1 MTLIHRNFLFCL
13 QNQIMGCEQR
23 HLLIIKHLTLRIEF
37 GVSRPC
43 VIVLGFVGPA
53 SQQKALVRKSAWAVR
68 ISPVGFHHISVQV
81 PTWSPGHSNYSYSV
95 NWNLPSY
102 EAVMEAAR
110 EMGLS
115 ATAVNKQQQGIVR
128 TRGHLRSTVSWACV
142 RSWRVSQL

>member
-1 MTLIHRNFLFCL
+1 MTLIHMTFLFCL
-13 QNQIMGCEQR
+13 QNQIMGCERR
-23 HLLIIKHLTLRIEF
+23 HLLIIKHLTLRIW
-37 GVSRPC
+37 C
-43 VIVLGFVGPA
+43 VPPMCNYQGFVGPA
-53 SQQKALVRKSAWAVR
+53 SQQKTLVRKSAWAVR